1 MDDSPSTVH
10 INDDWV
16 IGYLCRYVRCHATYY
31 LPFTSV
37 DFVIYIHK
45 SSSQLLY
52 SSPTLKSAPLLPVVA
67 CLQLPKLLGFYQ
79 GELVFCNMHLPY
91 LGSSKG
97 LPTTS
102 LR

>member
-45 SSSQLLY
+45 SSSQLFVFQSNLEACP
-52 SSPTLKSAPLLPVVA
+52 SFTSCCLSAVA
-67 CLQLPKLLGFYQ
+67 
-79 GELVFCNMHLPY
+79 
-91 LGSSKG
+91 
-97 LPTTS
+97 
-102 LR
+102 